1 MNVEKIKARWQRRN
15 DARLTSLEN
24 RRTAL
29 LQKLRESVPEFLSE
43 FPEVTKLI
51 VFGSLV
57 RPGYFSVISD
67 VDIAL
72 KNLPNARYWEA
83 LLWLEKRLAFEDIDL
98 VRIEDARPG
107 ILKFIERGVVL
118 YEN

>member
-1 MNVEKIKARWQRRN
+1 MNVEKIRERWQRRY
-15 DARLTSLEN
+15 DERLTLLEN

-57 RPGYFSVISD
+57 RPGYFSAISD
-67 VDIAL
+67 VDIAV

-83 LLWLEKRLAFEDIDL
+83 MLWLERRLAFEDIDL
-98 VRIEDARPG
+98 VRIEDARPT
-107 ILKFIERGVVL
+107 ILKFIEMGVVL